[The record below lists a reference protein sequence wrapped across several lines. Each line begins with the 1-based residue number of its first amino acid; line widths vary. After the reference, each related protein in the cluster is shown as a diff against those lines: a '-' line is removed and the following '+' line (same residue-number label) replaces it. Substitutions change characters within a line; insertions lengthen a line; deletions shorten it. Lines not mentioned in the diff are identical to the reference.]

1 MLSPIRCV
9 LITIACVLIASVM
22 AGETPQTL
30 RGTVYLDANRNDMR
44 DAGERGVANVAV
56 SNGSDVVRTDAEGR
70 YALPIADGQSV
81 FVIKPASYAL
91 PNGPNGLPMFWR
103 NLETKGSPPLKYGGI
118 KPTGPLPKQIDFALL
133 PEAKRDPQALL
144 DVLVFGDPQPK
155 NLLDVD
161 YYRRAIVDPIRAQ
174 SAKGGAAQF
183 GISLGDIVSDD
194 LSLYPAI
201 DHVTA
206 SLHVPWLHVAGNHD
220 QDEDAPDD
228 AHATDTFRA
237 NYGPTT
243 AAWEEMQAEFIS
255 LDDVVFDPRSKLGYV
270 GGLREDQFAFLQSYL
285 PTLPKDRLLVI
296 GVHIPFFDTAAPGVP
311 ETFRRAD
318 RERLFALLKDFPHV
332 LLLSAHTH
340 NQRMVLHDDAS
351 DGWQGAAPLREY
363 NVGTACGAFWSGVKD
378 AKGIPISTMSD
389 GTPNGWATLQ
399 VSANGEYRLAWHVAQ
414 LPANDPSF
422 NDAMALEA
430 PKVLRHGAYPAWA
443 VYANVFMGDANTMVE
458 YRIDDGAWKPM
469 TRVLK
474 PDPRLMLEN
483 AADDTADRL
492 RGYDRSAE
500 AAVSTHLW
508 RGVLATD
515 LAAGMHRVEV
525 REFDPWLGERH
536 ALTSYRLDDASP

>member
-1 MLSPIRCV
+1 MSDSVRC
-9 LITIACVLIASVM
+9 ILIAIVCALMSSAM
-22 AGETPQTL
+22 AGEASQTL
-30 RGTVYLDANRNDMR
+30 RGTVYLDANRNGVR

-56 SNGSDVVRTDAEGR
+56 SNGSVVSRTDAQGR
-70 YALPIADGQSV
+70 YTLPIADGQTV
-81 FVIKPASYAL
+81 FVVKPAGYTL
-91 PNGPNGLPMFWR
+91 PNGRNGLPLFWR
-103 NLETKGSPPLKYGGI
+103 NLQSKGSPPLKYGGI
-118 KPTGPLPKQIDFALL
+118 AATGPLPNRIDFALL
-133 PEAKRDPQALL
+133 PQAARAADAL

-155 NLLDVD
+155 NLHDVD
-161 YYRRAIVDPIRAQ
+161 YYRRAIVDPIRTQAE
-174 SAKGGAAQF
+174 KGAAQF

-201 DHVTA
+201 DRVTA
-206 SLHVPWLHVAGNHD
+206 SLRVPWLHVAGNHD

-228 AHATDTFRA
+228 AHATDSFRA
-237 NYGPTT
+237 NYGPATT
-243 AAWEEMQAEFIS
+243 AWEEPQAEFVA
-255 LDDVVFDPRSKLGYV
+255 LDDVVFDPKTKLGYV

-285 PTLPKDRLLVI
+285 PVLPKDRLLVI
-296 GVHIPFFDTAAPGVP
+296 AVHIPFFDAAAPGAP
-311 ETFRRAD
+311 ETFRHAD
-318 RERLFALLKDFPHV
+318 RERLFALLRDFPHV

-340 NQRMVLHDDAS
+340 NQRMVLHDAG

-378 AKGIPISTMSD
+378 ANGIPVSTMSD

-399 VSANGEYRLAWHVAQ
+399 VSANGDYKLAWHVAQ
-414 LPANDPSF
+414 LPANDASF

-443 VYANVFMGDANTMVE
+443 VYANVFMGDATTKVE

-474 PDPRLMLEN
+474 PDPRLVLEN

-500 AAVSTHLW
+500 AVTSTHLW

-515 LAAGMHRVEV
+515 LAFGTHRVEV

-536 ALTSYRLDDASP
+536 AQMSYRLDDAVQ